1 MLRTWAG
8 ALLRELGLRRDG
20 QRAKEGRDSEVG
32 VVPAAAPTSSATAAA
47 AAASEAAR
55 DRFSH
60 RGGLRTEAEAQ
71 GRARDIRRSPS
82 RGREDAGGR
91 PPSPAP
97 ISSDPRP
104 RF

>member
-1 MLRTWAG
+1 MLRTWAA

-32 VVPAAAPTSSATAAA
+32 VVPAAALTGAATAAAATAA

-55 DRFSH
+55 GYFSH

-82 RGREDAGGR
+82 
-91 PPSPAP
+91 
-97 ISSDPRP
+97 
-104 RF
+104 

>member
-1 MLRTWAG
+1 MLRTWAA

-32 VVPAAAPTSSATAAA
+32 VVPAAALTGAAAAAATAAA
-47 AAASEAAR
+47 AAPEAAR
-55 DRFSH
+55 GYFSH

-82 RGREDAGGR
+82 
-91 PPSPAP
+91 
-97 ISSDPRP
+97 
-104 RF
+104 